1 MHSPSLSGVSANK
14 RAHASSPS
22 VTSDMSVI
30 SASYDERPH
39 KHQRE
44 QRCGA
49 RRLRLATIS
58 ATTAQPCSHQPK
70 QNHRSELA
78 SVACASSV
86 RKARTNHAARNS
98 RSFVK
103 TTDQLAHLRINA
115 PLLRVLNHFFD
126 AQTDSTRSANFN
138 PQLHNVNFRITRP
151 RTRHAHHQF
160 TNRSSK
166 RCDQIEVQHTPALQG
181 LLNRTSQHMQCKSTQ
196 MTGKV
201 RATCRNQTLYII
213 SRGCA
218 RPLGPQTLVQLR
230 NKMPVSPTFLNVKIG
245 LCGTGEN
252 FSIVTRRKIVHFATV
267 LSSSL
272 GRTRSLGPQRIV
284 QQPNQPI
291 PSSSSSFSRLHRR
304 RFLRRCFLHRPST
317 SCTCLWFVRA

>member
-138 PQLHNVNFRITRP
+138 PQLHNVNFRLTRP

-166 RCDQIEVQHTPALQG
+166 RCDQTEVQHTPALHGATQPDFS
-181 LLNRTSQHMQCKSTQ
+181 TSAMQVNTNDWQSPRHVSEPNPIYHLPR
-196 MTGKV
+196 MREALGSS
-201 RATCRNQTLYII
+201 N
-213 SRGCA
+213 A
-218 RPLGPQTLVQLR
+218 RPTQKQD
-230 NKMPVSPTFLNVKIG
+230 
-245 LCGTGEN
+245 
-252 FSIVTRRKIVHFATV
+252 A
-267 LSSSL
+267 
-272 GRTRSLGPQRIV
+272 
-284 QQPNQPI
+284 
-291 PSSSSSFSRLHRR
+291 
-304 RFLRRCFLHRPST
+304 RFPRF
-317 SCTCLWFVRA
+317 